1 METEAREY
9 MAPVAVRS
17 RLMLEMASEM
27 VGTRG
32 WPYRQVRI
40 SMRDQHDHEAG
51 GWGLTVFASD
61 SPSAIAEVA
70 SRDVD
75 FALINPGVI
84 LNLALK
90 GTGPFK
96 EPVPVRAITVLQS
109 YDQLVLAVSEKTGLT
124 SLEDIKQQRYPLR
137 LSLRGQR
144 DHGSHLVVD
153 EVLAAAGFS
162 LDDIRA
168 WGGEVRY
175 DQGMPSFLPLSR
187 RLAGSDSGQ
196 NRLAAAER
204 GEVDAIFDE
213 GATTWAN
220 QAAELGMRALPIDG
234 AVLEKLQAMG
244 FRAGTLERTRFP
256 ALPADIPTLDY
267 SGFIVYTHADVPDE
281 IVRTACA
288 SLEARKDR
296 IPTDKNNGKPPLNL
310 DEMCMDTKEG
320 PLAIP
325 LHPAAEAFWREQGYL
340 S

>member
-1 METEAREY
+1 METEARQY
-9 MAPVAVRS
+9 IAPVAVRS

-27 VGTRG
+27 IGSRG

-51 GWGLTVFASD
+51 GWGLTLFASD
-61 SPSAIAEVA
+61 SPSAIHEVA
-70 SRDVD
+70 SHDVD
-75 FALINPGVI
+75 FALINPGV
-84 LNLALK
+84 LLTLALK

-96 EPVPVRAITVLQS
+96 QAIPVRAITVLHS

-124 SLEDIKQQRYPLR
+124 SLEDIKEQRYPLR

-144 DHGSHLVVD
+144 DHGSHVVVD

-162 LDDIRA
+162 LDDIRS

-187 RLAGSDSGQ
+187 RLSGADSGG

-204 GEVDAIFDE
+204 DEIDAIFDE
-213 GATTWAN
+213 GASTWAN
-220 QAAELGMRALPIDG
+220 QAVELGMRALPIEG
-234 AVLEKLQAMG
+234 AVLQKLEDIG
-244 FRAGTLERTRFP
+244 FRPAALETTRFP
-256 ALPADIPTLDY
+256 ALSYDIPTIDY
-267 SGFIVYTHADVPDE
+267 SGFIVYTHADVPDD

-296 IPTDKNNGKPPLNL
+296 IPADQNNGQPPVPLH
-310 DEMCMDTKEG
+310 EMCMDTREG
-320 PLAIP
+320 PLGIP
-325 LHPAAEAFWREQGYL
+325 LHPAAEQFWREQGYL